1 MTQKEFWEHIEKTK
15 RRDADEH
22 AERLVARLA
31 KRAVNDILDFA
42 HLWDEMLGR
51 AESWAVWGAA
61 YIINGGCS
69 DDGFEYFRGWL
80 ILRGRK
86 VYEAALKNPDSLA
99 AGADPDEEFCEFE
112 GRPGWDAW
120 FRATKTENDEAGYDA
135 LFAALD
141 ARPPRR
147 AVPSRGLGGGWDFDD
162 ERKMR
167 KRYPRLWALYNPD
180 ENDE

>member
-1 MTQKEFWEHIEKTK
+1 MTLKEFWEHIEKSK

-22 AERLVARLA
+22 GERLEARLA
-31 KRAVNDILDFA
+31 KRPVNDILDFA
-42 HLWDEMLGR
+42 NIWDQMLYR
-51 AESWAVWGAA
+51 AYTWDLWGAA

-99 AGADPDEEFCEFE
+99 GVVDPDEDFCESE
-112 GRPGWDAW
+112 ARPGWNAW
-120 FRATKTENDEAGYDA
+120 FRATGTERDEAGYDA
-135 LFAALD
+135 LEAALD
-141 ARPPRR
+141 ARPQRQSPN
-147 AVPSRGLGGGWDFDD
+147 RGLGRGWDFDD

-167 KRYPRLWALYNPD
+167 KRYPRLWALYNDSGD
-180 ENDE
+180 ED